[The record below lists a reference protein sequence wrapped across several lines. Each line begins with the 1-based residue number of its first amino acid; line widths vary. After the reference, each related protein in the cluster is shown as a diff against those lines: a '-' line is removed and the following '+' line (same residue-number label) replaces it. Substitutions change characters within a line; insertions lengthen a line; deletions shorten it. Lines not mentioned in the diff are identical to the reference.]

1 MHECECA
8 FVCEYRYPQS
18 LEKVVGSP
26 EAGETDSGEAP
37 QVVARNHAQ
46 VFYRRNIH
54 TLNL

>member
-1 MHECECA
+1 MHVCECA